1 MVPIIMDIE
10 CSDSDTVLP
19 FECDPFG
26 RTDGRTDSIRTTFIP
41 TCSSCA
47 AHTLSSLRSRTYQFG
62 ARRFLHIRVD
72 TLEVLHLER

>member
-26 RTDGRTDSIRTTFIP
+26 RTDGRIVSVP
-41 TCSSCA
+41 
-47 AHTLSSLRSRTYQFG
+47 LSSLLAAAVPPTPSPHCAHGPISSVHDASSIYVW
-62 ARRFLHIRVD
+62 IP
-72 TLEVLHLER
+72 